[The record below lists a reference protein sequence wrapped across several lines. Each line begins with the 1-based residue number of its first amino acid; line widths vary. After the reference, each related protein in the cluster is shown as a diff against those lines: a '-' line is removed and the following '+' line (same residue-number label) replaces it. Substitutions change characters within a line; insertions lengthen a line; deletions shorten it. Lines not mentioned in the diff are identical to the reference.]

1 MPHQTMT
8 VAPDDVFEAAS
19 PAPRAL
25 YVHVPFCPSICPYC
39 DFHKMRRHEPLVKA
53 YLARLA
59 EEARERYDR
68 YGGKLE
74 TIYLGGGTPSHL
86 QDDELEHLIST
97 LQTTWGTEVDEF
109 TLEADPLTFDSAR
122 LNFFKTLGITRLSIG
137 LQSTQNDVLKFLGRK
152 HTATEGLEAVTMAL
166 EAGFRVSAD
175 LITAVD
181 GQDTARDL
189 HTLAHTG
196 VGHISVYNLTIEP
209 YTSFALRGVQVD
221 EHKEADDYELA
232 NVVLEDYGFE
242 RYEVSSHARPAECSR
257 HNQMYWHGAYF
268 VALGPS
274 AAGFIP
280 TADVSLI
287 GKRYTNPQIK
297 HWLAG
302 EAGEV
307 LEITPLNFVQDM
319 LMTGLRTTRGANLEA
334 LSERTQ
340 IDVVTTYKNLITTLV
355 QKGLLSYQAP
365 WLRATDAGILQLNPI
380 VKAFFEA
387 S

>member
-1 MPHQTMT
+1 MSHQIATA
-8 VAPDDVFEAAS
+8 VPDGVSETAL
-19 PAPRAL
+19 PTPQAL

-59 EEARERYDR
+59 EEACVRYDR
-68 YGGKLE
+68 YGGKLQ

-86 QDDELEHLIST
+86 QDSELEQLIT
-97 LQTTWGTEVDEF
+97 ALQDTWGAEVDEF
-109 TLEADPLTFDSAR
+109 TLEADPLTFDQTR
-122 LNFFKTLGITRLSIG
+122 LNFFRELGITRLSIG
-137 LQSTQNDVLKFLGRK
+137 LQSTQDDVLKFLGRK
-152 HTATEGLEAVTMAL
+152 HTAREGLAAVNIAVEAS
-166 EAGFRVSAD
+166 FRVSAD

-189 HTLAHTG
+189 RTLASTG

-209 YTSFALRGVQVD
+209 YTPFALRGVQVD
-221 EHKEADDYELA
+221 EHKEADDYELT
-232 NVVLEDYGFE
+232 NTVLSDYGFE
-242 RYEVSSHARPAECSR
+242 RYEVSSHAKPDERSQ

-268 VALGPS
+268 VALGPG
-274 AAGFIP
+274 AAGFVP

-302 EAGEV
+302 ESGEV
-307 LEITPLNFVQDM
+307 LELTPLNFVQDM
-319 LMTGLRTTRGANLEA
+319 LMTGLRTTRGVNLEA
-334 LSERTQ
+334 LSTRTQ
-340 IDVVTTYKNLITTLV
+340 IDVMNTYESLITTLV